1 MGLIL
6 VQSER
11 VYILFDSLKYFN
23 RVSYLK
29 NVALKAMIS
38 VLVASLW
45 NFTNIFFETVFLC
58 YFVFSIFHLLLRFS
72 KNYLITVILFFAML
86 IGVFILNDLARVD
99 VLSKSVSENLIIG
112 LILFPFIYDVYIFL
126 YVAIIKLISKR
137 AN

>member
-45 NFTNIFFETVFLC
+45 NFTNIFFGTVFLC
-58 YFVFSIFHLLLRFS
+58 YFLFSIFHLLLRFS
-72 KNYLITVILFFAML
+72 KNYLVTFILFFCNAYRCIYIKWPCQSWCVIKISVRKFDYWTYTFSFHL
-86 IGVFILNDLARVD
+86 WCIH
-99 VLSKSVSENLIIG
+99 LSICGNNK
-112 LILFPFIYDVYIFL
+112 
-126 YVAIIKLISKR
+126 IKI
-137 AN
+137 

>member
-45 NFTNIFFETVFLC
+45 NFTNIFFGTVFLC
-58 YFVFSIFHLLLRFS
+58 YFLFSIFHLLLRFS
-72 KNYLITVILFFAML
+72 KNYLITVILFFSML

-112 LILFPFIYDVYIFL
+112 LIFFPLIYDVYIFL
-126 YVAIIKLISKR
+126 YVAIIKLKSKR

>member
-6 VQSER
+6 VQLER

-23 RVSYLK
+23 RVNHLNK
-29 NVALKAMIS
+29 VALKVLIS

-72 KNYLITVILFFAML
+72 KNYLITVILFFEMV
-86 IGVFILNDLARVD
+86 IGLFILNDLARVG

-112 LILFPFIYDVYIFL
+112 LIIFPFIYDV
-126 YVAIIKLISKR
+126 
-137 AN
+137 